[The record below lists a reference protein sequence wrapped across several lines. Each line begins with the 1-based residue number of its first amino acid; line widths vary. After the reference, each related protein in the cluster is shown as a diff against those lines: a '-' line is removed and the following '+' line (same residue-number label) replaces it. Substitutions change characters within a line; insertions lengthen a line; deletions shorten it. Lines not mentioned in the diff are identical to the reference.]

1 MDLNQAAYLY
11 LSQFQGFN
19 LGTGVPSPE
28 MSAQT
33 MQALVVL
40 AAQSD
45 MPADGRFH
53 HLEQVV
59 GQVAEVAPQS
69 AVLFNQLIVD
79 NPRQRGFA
87 KALEIALAVMSAR
100 SPETWQHILH
110 HTALT
115 MIYYERQTDLAGSSN
130 PVNPQELL
138 TLFVGAMGH
147 DIGKIGIDPTLLHK
161 STRIDPQRFAIAL
174 ENYRRLVPNYPE
186 KLHDIKFL
194 EEPNL
199 GRLIF
204 AKPGG
209 SMTSPVP
216 GGLIED
222 LGKGLRRSEEY
233 WVQDDERQRH
243 NAIWQRINA
252 YAQSYIVPRQE
263 DGWLNTAEQQALT
276 MAQRGTVTPEEM
288 RVIESHDVLSEA
300 FFALAPVPPALSGVQ
315 EIVSMARFR
324 QGRATQRGD
333 CLLADIIHTTDVFEA
348 LTADRSYRKPYTVEE
363 ALKVMDGM
371 AKDGKLNDGI
381 IASLKNNGTIE
392 AYAQAAGIQHRPDRH
407 C

>member
-1 MDLNQAAYLY
+1 
-11 LSQFQGFN
+11 
-19 LGTGVPSPE
+19 
-28 MSAQT
+28 
-33 MQALVVL
+33 
-40 AAQSD
+40 
-45 MPADGRFH
+45 
-53 HLEQVV
+53 
-59 GQVAEVAPQS
+59 
-69 AVLFNQLIVD
+69 
-79 NPRQRGFA
+79 
-87 KALEIALAVMSAR
+87 VMSER

-115 MIYYERQTDLAGSSN
+115 MLYYERQTGLADSSN
-130 PVNPQELL
+130 PANAQELL

-147 DIGKIGIDPTLLHK
+147 DIGKIGIDPALLHK
-161 STRIDPQRFAIAL
+161 STRVDPQRFAMAL

-199 GRLIF
+199 GRIIF
-204 AKPGG
+204 AKPRG
-209 SMTSPVP
+209 SGTSPVP
-216 GGLIED
+216 GGLIKD
-222 LGKGLRRSEEY
+222 IGKDLRRSEEY
-233 WVQDDERQRH
+233 WVQDDERQQH

-252 YAQSYIVPRQE
+252 YAQSYIVPRQA
-263 DGWLNTAEQQALT
+263 DGWLNATEQQALT

-315 EIVSMARFR
+315 EIVSMDRFR

-333 CLLADIIHTTDVFEA
+333 SLLADIIHTTDVFEA

-371 AKDGKLNDGI
+371 AKDGKVNDAI
-381 IASLKNNGTIE
+381 IASLKNNGTVE
-392 AYAQAAGIQHRPDRH
+392 AYAQAAGLRRSATDSGKSFI
-407 C
+407 